1 MLGKSSLTPSCRSDF
16 FLIVL
21 LKNRHFREQRLSSAE
36 DRGPP
41 GDMEM
46 VDGQELGEGGF
57 VLCFL
62 NMWEFHTVSEFPEE
76 AI

>member
-1 MLGKSSLTPSCRSDF
+1 
-16 FLIVL
+16 
-21 LKNRHFREQRLSSAE
+21 
-36 DRGPP
+36 
-41 GDMEM
+41 MEM

-62 NMWEFHTVSEFPEE
+62 NMWEFHTVSELPEE